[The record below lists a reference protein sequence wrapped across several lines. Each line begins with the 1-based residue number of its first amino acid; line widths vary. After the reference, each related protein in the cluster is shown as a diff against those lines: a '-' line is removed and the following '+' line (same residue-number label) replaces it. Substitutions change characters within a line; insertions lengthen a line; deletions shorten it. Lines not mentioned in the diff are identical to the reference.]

1 MKLSRTLFRC
11 LYYPTI
17 HARKA
22 IQPYQDLPATD
33 RNRRFS
39 QIDSRTSQFS
49 PTTHQRRDRHNP
61 KYAVGISPTTASGSG
76 VAL

>member
-1 MKLSRTLFRC
+1 MKLSRTLFRY

-22 IQPYQDLPATD
+22 IQPYRALPATD
-33 RNRRFS
+33 RNWRFS

-49 PTTHQRRDRHNP
+49 PTTHQRRDRYNQRWEN
-61 KYAVGISPTTASGSG
+61 SPTTLVKDMG
-76 VAL
+76 VAHA